1 MTRRG
6 LAGGSAYWGAVAW
19 LALVV
24 GVGVAGPWLPLPY
37 PPATPDLEHIAVPP
51 GWGSSA
57 AAHYFGTDPAG
68 RDVLAELVFGARE
81 LLTLSLPAT
90 AVATLLGAIAG
101 GAAGFWGNRRLAL
114 PLVTGPLAL
123 AASWWLLALP
133 YWLIVS
139 PLLLI
144 SSLVTAFYRWKFL
157 KSGQLIFAGATLPL
171 PLDSLVLGVAT
182 LLSAVPR
189 LVLVVALAAGPP
201 LSPGQLLAV
210 LVLVAWPDTARL
222 VRGQM
227 LRVRVQPFVEA
238 AWASGLPGWRIWW
251 RHALPH
257 ACQPLWAFAPLSLAG
272 LIGLESTL
280 AFLGIGLLPTTASW
294 GHLLGTLRQEPT
306 AWWLV
311 AGPGSALLFTLLAL
325 QQVARQ
331 LSGLHSSKEYFN
343 KMASNVTAASVE
355 TEIK

>member
-1 MTRRG
+1 M
-6 LAGGSAYWGAVAW
+6 AW

-24 GVGVAGPWLPLPY
+24 GVGVLGPWLPLPY
-37 PPATPDLEHIAVPP
+37 PPATPDLAHIAIPP
-51 GWGSSA
+51 GWGNSA

-90 AVATLLGAIAG
+90 ALATLLGASAG
-101 GAAGFWGNRRLAL
+101 GAAGFWGNRGLAL
-114 PLVTGPLAL
+114 PLAIGPLAL
-123 AASWWLLALP
+123 AAGWWLLALP
-133 YWLIVS
+133 YWLIS
-139 PLLLI
+139 SIILLI
-144 SSLVTAFYRWKFL
+144 ISFLIFIYQWKFARL
-157 KSGQLIFAGATLPL
+157 GPRRFAGVTLPL

-201 LSPGQLLAV
+201 LSTSQLLAV

-222 VRGQM
+222 VRAQM

-238 AWASGLPGWRIWW
+238 AWASGLPEWRIWW

-257 ACQPLWAFAPLSLAG
+257 ACQPLWASAPLSLAG

-311 AGPGSALLFTLLAL
+311 VGPGSALLFTLLAL
-325 QQVARQ
+325 QEVARQ

-343 KMASNVTAASVE
+343 KTASDVTAAHLR
-355 TEIK
+355 TKIK